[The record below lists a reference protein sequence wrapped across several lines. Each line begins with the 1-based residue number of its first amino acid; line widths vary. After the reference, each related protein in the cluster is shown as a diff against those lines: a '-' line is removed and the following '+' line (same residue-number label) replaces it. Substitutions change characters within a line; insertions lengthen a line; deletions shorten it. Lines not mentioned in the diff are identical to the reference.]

1 MYGRVTMSFRRNYG
15 KVLLLRLSISRTEL
29 SILALT
35 LSICVNVSKV
45 VQQTVDDKIKIL
57 DRKFSKMTDDYLKDL
72 PSSQITIKQI
82 AFVGPQL

>member
-57 DRKFSKMTDDYLKDL
+57 DRKFNKMTDDYLKDL

>member
-35 LSICVNVSKV
+35 LSIV

-57 DRKFSKMTDDYLKDL
+57 DRKFNKMTDDYLKDL